1 LKNKRALTILFIAN
15 GISGF
20 AQGITMLAIPWY
32 FENTLH
38 QYNIFIFAAVV
49 ITLITL
55 FWGLY
60 AGDIVDGFNRKDV
73 FLGTNFIEGL
83 IILSVASLGFK
94 EGNLPIILILLV
106 YTTTFLGYF
115 IHYPNLYAFAQEITD
130 PRDYTKVTSYIEIVG
145 QTTTMASAMLGGFLI
160 NGVDIIEPLVIPFT
174 DLSFNI
180 PIYIKKWEL
189 YEIIL
194 LNGITYLMAFII
206 IIFIKTT
213 PVKPM
218 VQVDEGDLMSR
229 MKVGYQYLKEHR
241 LVTIFGLC
249 SYSIFIIVL
258 VENFI
263 LRTLYVKNHLQE
275 NAIIFGFLE
284 LLFAFGSL
292 FSGIIIRKV
301 FIKMP
306 IPKSI
311 IILTL
316 LTSSMFIWAF
326 FTHEVYIFFLF
337 SFVVGFTNAG
347 SRIFRVSYLFNL
359 IPNEITGRVNGIFNV
374 VNILIRIILI
384 SIFLFPLFRVGSNIT
399 YAYLIL
405 GLVTLVAALVLIYL
419 YKPLLRLTEEAELK
433 EDVHH

>member
-32 FENTLH
+32 FKNTLN
-38 QYNIFIFAAVV
+38 QPSVFILAYAV
-49 ITLITL
+49 ITLLTL

-94 EGNLPIILILLV
+94 EGTLPIILILLV
-106 YTTTFLGYF
+106 FTTTFFGYF

-130 PRDYTKVTSYIEIVG
+130 PKDYTKVTSYIEIVG

-160 NGVDIIEPLVIPFT
+160 NGVDVIEPIAIPLT
-174 DLSFNI
+174 DISFNI
-180 PIYIKKWEL
+180 PIYIKQWEL

-194 LNGITYLMAFII
+194 LNGITYLVAFII

-213 PVKPM
+213 PIKTV
-218 VQVDEGDLMSR
+218 VHEDEGDLMSR
-229 MKVGYQYLKEHR
+229 MKVGYKYLKEHR

-258 VENFI
+258 VEMFA
-263 LRTLYVKNHLQE
+263 LRPLYVQNHLQE
-275 NAIIFGFLE
+275 NAIIFSFSE
-284 LLFAFGSL
+284 LLFAMGSL
-292 FSGIIIRKV
+292 FSGIIIRQL
-301 FIKMP
+301 FMQMP
-306 IPKSI
+306 VPKSI

-316 LTSSMFIWAF
+316 LTSAMFISAF
-326 FTHEVYIFFLF
+326 FSSTVYIFYAF

-374 VNILIRIILI
+374 VNILIRIFFIV
-384 SIFLFPLFRVGSNIT
+384 IFIFPFFSLGSNVT

-405 GLVTLVAALVLIYL
+405 GLFTLLAALVLIYL
-419 YKPLLRLTEEAELK
+419 YKPLLKLTENAEAR
-433 EDVHH
+433 DNSH

>member
-32 FENTLH
+32 FKNTLN
-38 QYNIFIFAAVV
+38 QPSVFILAYAV
-49 ITLITL
+49 ITLLTL

-94 EGNLPIILILLV
+94 EGSLPIILILLV
-106 YTTTFLGYF
+106 FTTTFFGYF

-130 PRDYTKVTSYIEIVG
+130 PKDYTKVTSYIEIVG

-160 NGVDIIEPLVIPFT
+160 NGVDIIEPIVVPLT
-174 DLSFNI
+174 DISFNI

-194 LNGITYLMAFII
+194 LNGITYLIAFII

-218 VQVDEGDLMSR
+218 VQEDEGDLVSR
-229 MKVGYQYLKEHR
+229 MKVGYQYLKEHP
-241 LVTIFGLC
+241 LVTVFGLC
-249 SYSIFIIVL
+249 SYSIFIITL
-258 VENFI
+258 VEMFA
-263 LRTLYVKNHLQE
+263 LRPLYVQNHLQE
-275 NAIIFGFLE
+275 NAIIYSLSE
-284 LLFAFGSL
+284 LLFALGSL
-292 FSGIIIRKV
+292 FSGIIIRQL

-316 LTSSMFIWAF
+316 LTALMFVWAF
-326 FTHEVYIFFLF
+326 LSHEVYIFYAF

-374 VNILIRIILI
+374 VNILIRILFIVI
-384 SIFLFPLFRVGSNIT
+384 FIFPFFSIGSNVT

-405 GLVTLVAALVLIYL
+405 GLFTLIAAIVLIFL
-419 YKPLLRLTEEAELK
+419 YKPLLRLTERAEVK
-433 EDVHH
+433 EDAHH